1 MSSVPPLPR
10 LAELQRE
17 KLPRHVAIIM
27 DGNGRWAKQ
36 RGGLRIFGHRSA
48 LGAVR
53 ECTELCTEVG
63 VGFLTLYT
71 FSEENWNRPKLE
83 VRALME
89 LLVDTI
95 RKETPD
101 LHRNNVRISTIGHL
115 DRLPPKAQRE
125 LQDAMATTAQNT
137 GLVLTLALSYGSR
150 QDIMEAVRQI
160 CHQVQR
166 GEVQPQDVNER
177 LLSASLSTA
186 GMPDPELLIRTSGE
200 HRISNFLLWEIAY
213 SEIYFTPKLWP
224 DFRKADLLD
233 ALLDYQGRE
242 RRFGLTSEQLTAH
255 TAK

>member
-1 MSSVPPLPR
+1 MSSETPHPR
-10 LAELQRE
+10 LAELQRD
-17 KLPRHVAIIM
+17 KLPQHVAIIM

-53 ECTELCTEVG
+53 ECTELCTELG
-63 VGFLTLYT
+63 IGYLTLYT

-89 LLVDTI
+89 LLVETI

-101 LHRNNVRISTIGHL
+101 LHRNNVRVNTIGHIG
-115 DRLPPKAQRE
+115 RLPERAQRE
-125 LQDAMATTAQNT
+125 LRDAIATTAQNT

-150 QDIMEAVRQI
+150 QDILDAVRNI
-160 CHQVQR
+160 CQQVQQ
-166 GEVQPQDVNER
+166 GAVQPDEVTER
-177 LLSASLSTA
+177 LISANLSTA

-224 DFRKADLLD
+224 DFRKNDLVD
-233 ALLDYQGRE
+233 ALLDYQRRE
-242 RRFGLTSEQLTAH
+242 RRFGLTSEQLAPQPS
-255 TAK
+255 